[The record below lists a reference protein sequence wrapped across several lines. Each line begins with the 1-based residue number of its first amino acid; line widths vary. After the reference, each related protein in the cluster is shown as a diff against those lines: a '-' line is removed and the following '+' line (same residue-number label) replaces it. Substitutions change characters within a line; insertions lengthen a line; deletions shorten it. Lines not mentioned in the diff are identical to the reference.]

1 MYKTKKEIPVM
12 QSKKRFTP
20 EQKVIILRELLENKL
35 SISQLA
41 EKYGI
46 HVNDIYSWKKK
57 LFENA
62 SEIFA
67 NTVNKPSK
75 AEDNSSKVL
84 QLEEKLRKR
93 DEAISILL
101 RENKD
106 IHCIGK
112 GRRSWP
118 SPGSTQEKGTDG

>member
-1 MYKTKKEIPVM
+1 M

-35 SISQLA
+35 SISQVA

-46 HVNDIYSWKKK
+46 HVNDIYSWKRK

-101 RENKD
+101 RENIEIKKS
-106 IHCIGK
+106 IG
-112 GRRSWP
+112 G
-118 SPGSTQEKGTDG
+118 DL